1 MKGLLEDVGG
11 QLEHEQLSARP
22 VGELRMLWQCSGAAP
37 GSRVVGG
44 TTLDRGHNLYKRD
57 IFK

>member
-44 TTLDRGHNLYKRD
+44 TTLD
-57 IFK
+57 